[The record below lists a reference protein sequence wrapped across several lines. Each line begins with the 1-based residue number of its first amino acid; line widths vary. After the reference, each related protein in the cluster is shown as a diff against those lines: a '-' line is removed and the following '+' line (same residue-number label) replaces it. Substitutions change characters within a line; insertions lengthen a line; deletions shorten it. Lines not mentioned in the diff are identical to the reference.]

1 MTDIIIGKIKF
12 VPLSKSRYFIRE
24 ASQFTVFYWPASSRI
39 IVSAREVIRFLVPKI
54 AQIISGLLATLYL
67 SLQGKVLLLSATDG
81 FPILTTLMK
90 KLFCQESDKCITT
103 VSVCDKLIVMVD
115 VCAPIFVKLK
125 LETHN
130 IAKLDGNCL

>member
-54 AQIISGLLATLYL
+54 AQIISGLLATLL
-67 SLQGKVLLLSATDG
+67 PLPARESSAVISNRWVSHFDN
-81 FPILTTLMK
+81 FDEKIILPGIRQMYNN
-90 KLFCQESDKCITT
+90 CI
-103 VSVCDKLIVMVD
+103 SMWQIDC
-115 VCAPIFVKLK
+115 
-125 LETHN
+125 H
-130 IAKLDGNCL
+130 GGCLCTYICEAEIGDS

>member
-12 VPLSKSRYFIRE
+12 VLLSKSRCFDKRSFSVHSLLLTCLFENNISAKE
-24 ASQFTVFYWPASSRI
+24 I
-39 IVSAREVIRFLVPKI
+39 ICFQGLKI
-54 AQIISGLLATLYL
+54 AQIISGLLATLYF

-81 FPILTTLMK
+81 FPILTNLMK
-90 KLFCQESDKCITT
+90 KLFCQESDKCIIA
-103 VSVCDKLIVMVD
+103 VPVCDKLIVMVD
-115 VCAPIFVKLK
+115 VCAPIFEKLK